1 MHFLSC
7 SSGRNYRVHVGKHD
21 LSVDEDGSKTI
32 SAQKIIVHE
41 KWSSIFV
48 ALGYVLYFGE
58 LYIMSY
64 FFLGL
69 IS

>member
-21 LSVDEDGSKTI
+21 LSVSEDGSKTI

-41 KWSSIFV
+41 KWNSLFV
-48 ALGYVLYFGE
+48 ALG
-58 LYIMSY
+58 
-64 FFLGL
+64 
-69 IS
+69 

>member
-21 LSVDEDGSKTI
+21 MSVYEDGSKTI
-32 SAQKIIVHE
+32 TAEKIVVHE

-48 ALGYVLYFGE
+48 SLGYVLYFGE
-58 LYIMSY
+58 LYIM
-64 FFLGL
+64 
-69 IS
+69 